1 MSNQIVNH
9 DRGVLQAMAPRL
21 EALWRPLRF
30 LADLE
35 KIWHELPSE
44 ERQSIESSRPYR
56 DQFHRRL
63 AEGHVIELRR
73 LTTDLHA
80 PEHRELR
87 ESLRVFLERWEFQEP
102 DQIKVLSALVKR
114 AAE

>member
-1 MSNQIVNH
+1 MAKQILDH
-9 DRGVLQAMAPRL
+9 DRDVLQAMAPRL

-35 KIWHELPSE
+35 RVWHELPAE
-44 ERQSIESSRPYR
+44 ERESIESSRPYR

-63 AEGHVIELRR
+63 AEGQVIELRR
-73 LTTDLHA
+73 LAGDLHA

-87 ESLRVFLERWEFQEP
+87 DSLRLFLDRWEYQEP
-102 DQIKVLSALVKR
+102 DQVRVLSALVKR

>member
-1 MSNQIVNH
+1 MSSQIQEH
-9 DRGVLQAMAPRL
+9 DRQVLMAMAPRL

-35 KIWHELPSE
+35 KVWHELPDE
-44 ERQSIESSRPYR
+44 DRRNIETARPYR

-73 LTTDLHA
+73 LAGDLHA
-80 PEHRELR
+80 PEHRDLR
-87 ESLRVFLERWEFQEP
+87 DSLKVFLERWEFQEP
-102 DQIKVLSALVKR
+102 DQVRVLSALVKR

>member
-1 MSNQIVNH
+1 MATQILNH
-9 DRGVLQAMAPRL
+9 DRSVLQSMAPRL

-35 KIWHELPSE
+35 RVWHELPPE
-44 ERQSIESSRPYR
+44 ERQSIESSRAYR

-73 LTTDLHA
+73 LTGELHA
-80 PEHRELR
+80 AEHRELR
-87 ESLRVFLERWEFQEP
+87 ESLRVFLDRWEFQEP
-102 DQIKVLSALVKR
+102 DQVKVLSALVKR